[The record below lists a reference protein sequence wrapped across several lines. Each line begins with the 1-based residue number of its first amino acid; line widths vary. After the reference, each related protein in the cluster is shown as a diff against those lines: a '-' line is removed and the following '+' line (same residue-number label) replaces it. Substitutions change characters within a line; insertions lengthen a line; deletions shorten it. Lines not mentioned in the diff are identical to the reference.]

1 MVVKPRLT
9 NAEATHKARAVPT
22 TEDPLLAKAVGF
34 ERVLRR
40 VDAAWKLQ
48 NDMATKESTH
58 F

>member
-22 TEDPLLAKAVGF
+22 TEGPLLAKAAGF
-34 ERVLRR
+34 ERVLCRL
-40 VDAAWKLQ
+40 DAARMPW
-48 NDMATKESTH
+48 NEMATKESTY